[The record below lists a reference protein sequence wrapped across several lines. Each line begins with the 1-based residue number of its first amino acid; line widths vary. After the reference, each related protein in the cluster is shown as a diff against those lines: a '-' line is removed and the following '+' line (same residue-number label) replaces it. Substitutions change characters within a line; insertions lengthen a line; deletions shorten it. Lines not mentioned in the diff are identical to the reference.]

1 MIPQPPRATLTC
13 TLFPDTSLFR
23 SAGGLFPHDRH
34 RAALVL
40 AAAGLDR
47 PAGGLGSGPMNC
59 VVVTEAGKM
68 AGQGASAGHSSAM
81 DQSSNAVPA
90 LSRPA
95 LRVSPRSEEHTSE
108 LQSLMRNS
116 YAVFCSKK
124 TTKTKIQN
132 KNNAEH

>member
-95 LRVSPRSEEHTSE
+95 LRVSPCMSVAASQRLDGATSGRASGRE
-108 LQSLMRNS
+108 RVSL
-116 YAVFCSKK
+116 YGWIPGGAGY
-124 TTKTKIQN
+124 
-132 KNNAEH
+132 